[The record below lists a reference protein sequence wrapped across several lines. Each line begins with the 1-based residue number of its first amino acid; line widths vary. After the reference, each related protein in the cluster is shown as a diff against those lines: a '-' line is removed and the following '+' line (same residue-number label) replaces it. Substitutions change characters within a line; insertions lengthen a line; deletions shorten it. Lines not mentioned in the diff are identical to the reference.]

1 MSAREECHR
10 RTTVRKAEPL
20 KVGVAPTRRV
30 IFSIE
35 EAARQKRLIESKLKA
50 LGVDIVTIDE
60 VNPEGLIFSRNHIE
74 PALDVLR
81 RE

>member
-1 MSAREECHR
+1 M
-10 RTTVRKAEPL
+10 RKAEPL

-60 VNPEGLIFSRNHIE
+60 VNPEASSSAATTSSRRSTSS
-74 PALDVLR
+74 AAR
-81 RE
+81 RWTRCSSPT